1 MATDRL
7 RLGDDSCLRYGLVI
21 AVTNRLRL
29 RPVLVILALIAALAA
44 LSLPVTAADDDQDE
58 WEIPEDAV
66 PAEYIESID
75 GDTFD
80 AWVMQDN
87 GRFREERIRM
97 IGIDTPE
104 TNYSYGNEPE
114 CYGKEASGRSEALL
128 LDAEEIWL
136 SSDVSDRDRNGRLL
150 RYVWVV
156 SKLDHKVH
164 LLQEDLVKEGYALA
178 KTYEP
183 DTRYQ
188 DELDA
193 AERLAIEEGRGMW
206 LECDASV
213 SMDPD
218 LENSETGPDDEK
230 IDRTLTPVDD
240 EDAVC
245 SFFETFDEAQDF
257 MDLYPE
263 IAEIIDT
270 DGDGVACEDYFL
282 NT

>member
-1 MATDRL
+1 
-7 RLGDDSCLRYGLVI
+7 LV
-21 AVTNRLRL
+21 
-29 RPVLVILALIAALAA
+29 LALIDRFRSLFLTLTLLAGLLIAAVPTISAQ
-44 LSLPVTAADDDQDE
+44 DDDEHE
-58 WEIPEDAV
+58 WEIPDDAV

-80 AWVMQDN
+80 AYVMQEN
-87 GRFREERIRM
+87 GRYREERIRM

-114 CYGKEASGRSEALL
+114 CFGKEASGRSEALL

-136 SSDVSDRDRNGRLL
+136 STDVSDRDRNGRLL
-150 RYVWVV
+150 RYVWIV
-156 SKLDHKVH
+156 SKLDGKVH
-164 LLQEDLVKEGYALA
+164 LLQEDLIKEGYALA
-178 KTYEP
+178 KTYKP
-183 DTRYQ
+183 DTEYQ
-188 DELDA
+188 DVLDE
-193 AERLAIEEGRGMW
+193 AERSAIEEGRGMW

-218 LENSETGPDDEK
+218 LEDAENGPDDEP

-282 NT
+282 GG

>member
-1 MATDRL
+1 LIHIPPRRHIRFL
-7 RLGDDSCLRYGLVI
+7 FI
-21 AVTNRLRL
+21 A
-29 RPVLVILALIAALAA
+29 LALLAGFLISTLPIDAAQNATE
-44 LSLPVTAADDDQDE
+44 TASETE

-80 AWVMQDN
+80 ARVMQDN
-87 GRFREERIRM
+87 GQFREERIRM

-104 TNYSYGNEPE
+104 TNYSFGNEPE
-114 CYGKEASGRSEALL
+114 CFGKEASTRSEGLL

-136 SSDVSDRDRNGRLL
+136 STDVSDRDRNGRLL
-150 RYVWVV
+150 RYVWIVDKFDD
-156 SKLDHKVH
+156 SVH
-164 LLQEDLVKEGYALA
+164 FLNEQLVEEGYALA
-178 KTYEP
+178 KTYRP
-183 DTRYQ
+183 DTEYQ
-188 DELDA
+188 DELDD
-193 AERLAIEEGRGMW
+193 AEERAIEEARGMW
-206 LECDASV
+206 LSCDASV

-218 LENSETGPDDEK
+218 DEDSETGPDDVP

-245 SFFETFDEAQDF
+245 SFFDTFDEAQDF

-270 DGDGVACEDYFL
+270 DGDGIACEDYFL
-282 NT
+282 GN